1 MEKEFVPYEL
11 AVKLKAL
18 GFDESCFG
26 AYHNENYLDLQSEE
40 YDYSYAVKAPT
51 FSQAFKWFREKHGLQ
66 GYVYST
72 TVRGG
77 KEGKHFSD
85 YCWHINGIDMPF
97 LSTDA
102 RDMENVSYEESELAC
117 LTKLIEIVENNEVTD
132 LNVPEEINVENYI
145 SDKKPADCSKVDILT
160 KATKQ
165 VPMLRMK
172 NCTYIAKEDMFLIN
186 EENHFLHSIQIIGWK
201 YSK

>member
-18 GFDESCFG
+18 GFDEECFG
-26 AYHNENYLDLQSEE
+26 YYHVNVGYTKGYAFCYFDKPKRFKDGFDLL
-40 YDYSYAVKAPT
+40 APT
-51 FSQAFKWFREKHGLQ
+51 FSQAFRWFREKHALQ

-102 RDMENVSYEESELAC
+102 RDMENVSYEEAELAC
-117 LTKLIEIVENNEVTD
+117 LTKLIEIVELKSE
-132 LNVPEEINVENYI
+132 
-145 SDKKPADCSKVDILT
+145 
-160 KATKQ
+160 
-165 VPMLRMK
+165 
-172 NCTYIAKEDMFLIN
+172 
-186 EENHFLHSIQIIGWK
+186 
-201 YSK
+201 

>member
-11 AVKLKAL
+11 AVKLNAL
-18 GFDESCFG
+18 GFDEECFG
-26 AYHNENYLDLQSEE
+26 YYHVNVGYTKGYAFCYFDKPKRFKDGFDLL
-40 YDYSYAVKAPT
+40 APT
-51 FSQAFKWFREKHGLQ
+51 FSQAFRWFREKHALQ

-102 RDMENVSYEESELAC
+102 RDMENVSYEEAELAC
-117 LTKLIEIVENNEVTD
+117 LTKLIEIVELKSE
-132 LNVPEEINVENYI
+132 
-145 SDKKPADCSKVDILT
+145 
-160 KATKQ
+160 
-165 VPMLRMK
+165 
-172 NCTYIAKEDMFLIN
+172 
-186 EENHFLHSIQIIGWK
+186 
-201 YSK
+201 